1 MMDKRLEELIEW
13 MFFNGNILEATK
25 ILSNQLAP
33 VQSDAIIEKLEAL
46 KKKKEDENENNRIS
60 N

>member
-1 MMDKRLEELIEW
+1 MDKRLEELIDW

-33 VQSDAIIEKLEAL
+33 VQRDAIIEKLEAL
-46 KKKKEDENENNRIS
+46 KKEKEKEKE
-60 N
+60 

>member
-1 MMDKRLEELIEW
+1 MGLMDKRLEELIDW

-33 VQSDAIIEKLEAL
+33 VQQDSIIEKLEEL
-46 KKKKEDENENNRIS
+46 KKKKEEGK
-60 N
+60 

>member
-1 MMDKRLEELIEW
+1 MNKRLEELLDW

-33 VQSDAIIEKLEAL
+33 VQSDAIIEKLETL

>member
-1 MMDKRLEELIEW
+1 MNKRLEELLDW

>member
-1 MMDKRLEELIEW
+1 MDKRLEELIDW

-33 VQSDAIIEKLEAL
+33 VQQDSIIEKLEEL
-46 KKKKEDENENNRIS
+46 RKKKENEKA
-60 N
+60 

>member
-1 MMDKRLEELIEW
+1 MDKKLQELLDW
-13 MFFNGNILEATK
+13 MFFNNSILEATK